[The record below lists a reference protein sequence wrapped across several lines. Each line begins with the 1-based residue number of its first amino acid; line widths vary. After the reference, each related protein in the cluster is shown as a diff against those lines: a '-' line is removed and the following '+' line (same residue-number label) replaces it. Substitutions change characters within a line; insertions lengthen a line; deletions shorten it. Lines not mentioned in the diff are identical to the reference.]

1 VSEQSEHVSRV
12 DFFRPPQKPNGGTVY
27 VRPASTPVFRVT
39 LPPQRPNG
47 GGTVFVK
54 PSDSEEGSVDSEG

>member
-27 VRPASTPVFRVT
+27 VRTVSTP
-39 LPPQRPNG
+39 
-47 GGTVFVK
+47 VK
-54 PSDSEEGSVDSEG
+54 PSDSEEGSVDSEE